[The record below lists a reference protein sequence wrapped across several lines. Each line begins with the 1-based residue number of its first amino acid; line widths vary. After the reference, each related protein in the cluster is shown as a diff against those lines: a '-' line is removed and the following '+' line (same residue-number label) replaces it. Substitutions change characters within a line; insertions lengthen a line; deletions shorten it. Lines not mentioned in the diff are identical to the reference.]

1 MKVMG
6 FNAKSFSKHTRDQ
19 EERENVK
26 AKSLDGAP
34 TLGTMEEEQWKRGK
48 RGQSSHECCKT

>member
-1 MKVMG
+1 MG
-6 FNAKSFSKHTRDQ
+6 FNAESFSKHTRDQ

-26 AKSLDGAP
+26 AESLDGAP

-48 RGQSSHECCKT
+48 RGQSSHERCKN